1 MATLQLSASARWSPI
16 LKMLRPHA
24 RKARAGTCA
33 WGCAGA
39 TAQHWPRSAWLHLLL
54 CCEAWRLG
62 DLVYGIGREGVS
74 MARLCCGVGQP
85 SRPLRPLRPI
95 RSECRK
101 YELSACLSLEQS
113 RIQSS
118 IPRVCL
124 RENLGGS
131 VEAGVQK
138 RAKANSGDSPRI
150 GIIAR
155 EPRKSPMR
163 LGRCHLPGHPWISA
177 LSSMNSGLHGIC
189 RFLQPV
195 ATRLVGFL
203 TRPACLSHYGLFA
216 SCWVA

>member
-1 MATLQLSASARWSPI
+1 MATLQPSASARWSPI

-85 SRPLRPLRPI
+85 SRPLRPI

-101 YELSACLSLEQS
+101 YELSVCLSLEQS
-113 RIQSS
+113 RAQSS
-118 IPRVCL
+118 IPSMYAS
-124 RENLGGS
+124 GKTS
-131 VEAGVQK
+131 V
-138 RAKANSGDSPRI
+138 
-150 GIIAR
+150 AR
-155 EPRKSPMR
+155 WRQASKSEQR
-163 LGRCHLPGHPWISA
+163 
-177 LSSMNSGLHGIC
+177 
-189 RFLQPV
+189 
-195 ATRLVGFL
+195 L
-203 TRPACLSHYGLFA
+203 TRATVPELGS
-216 SCWVA
+216 SPESREKVR